1 LGVGKLAIG
10 SDDCRREHGLVTDTG
25 KVNTFNI
32 LNNIALTVAARRS
45 STGNAAMAVGRVA
58 NFQAD
63 TAAFADTSK
72 IWIMLTAN
80 Y

>member
-1 LGVGKLAIG
+1 
-10 SDDCRREHGLVTDTG
+10 
-25 KVNTFNI
+25 
-32 LNNIALTVAARRS
+32 
-45 STGNAAMAVGRVA
+45 MAVGRVA

-63 TAAFADTSK
+63 TAALADTSK

>member
-1 LGVGKLAIG
+1 
-10 SDDCRREHGLVTDTG
+10 
-25 KVNTFNI
+25 
-32 LNNIALTVAARRS
+32 
-45 STGNAAMAVGRVA
+45 MAVGRVA